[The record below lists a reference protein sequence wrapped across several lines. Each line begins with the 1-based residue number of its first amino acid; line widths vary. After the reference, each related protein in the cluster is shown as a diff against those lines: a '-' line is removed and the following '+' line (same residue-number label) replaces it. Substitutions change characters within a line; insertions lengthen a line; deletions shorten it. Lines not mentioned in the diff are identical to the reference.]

1 MPLVYASV
9 AGTAF
14 QLTDHRGELESKLSA
29 YTSMAAATT
38 EAASTSSKTSKSG
51 ETETEKGTTLNRSD
65 SPTQQVVQN
74 LTGFKLIGDDW
85 NSAQVFN
92 SLVGPLVYD

>member
-29 YTSMAAATT
+29 YTSMAAEACSISPKTT
-38 EAASTSSKTSKSG
+38 KG
-51 ETETEKGTTLNRSD
+51 ETDADKNAGFNRSD

-85 NSAQVFN
+85 NSAQVWGLEF
-92 SLVGPLVYD
+92 